1 MTHELYKQTLL
12 AGEVVRLLN
21 TRIASSN
28 HRLHTIVVN
37 KKSLSGYDDK
47 RFILSDQVST
57 LPYGHNSLREDMFY
71 KAILDEPDWGS
82 LDASQNEQESTQQ
95 VQGSTQQAQGSS
107 QQAQDSSQ
115 QAHDSSQQAQDSL
128 QQVQDSSQQ
137 AQGSTQQAQG
147 SSQQAQDSSQQA
159 HDSSQQAQD
168 SLQQVQ
174 DSSQQAQ
181 DSSQQVQ
188 DSTQQ
193 AQGSTQQAQG
203 SSQQVQDSTQQ
214 AQGSTQQAQGSTQH
228 AQQRR
233 KQNQQQKNKQP
244 KQQPTT
250 TIPQTSTI
258 HNSSFNSPDPGF
270 YQRDYSED
278 ELEENLVDFDKMSEL
293 SDSGSSTDPACD
305 GFILDQAIESDNRS
319 ISSEN
324 QVTLPAPKSKKRKQ
338 NAKKGA
344 AKKPTARIIDYSST
358 DED

>member
-12 AGEVVRLLN
+12 DGEVLRLLN

-71 KAILDEPDWGS
+71 ETILDEPEWGS
-82 LDASQNEQESTQQ
+82 LDASQNEQESM
-95 VQGSTQQAQGSS
+95 

-115 QAHDSSQQAQDSL
+115 QVRDNS
-128 QQVQDSSQQ
+128 
-137 AQGSTQQAQG
+137 
-147 SSQQAQDSSQQA
+147 
-159 HDSSQQAQD
+159 
-168 SLQQVQ
+168 QQVQ

-188 DSTQQ
+188 DSSQQ
-193 AQGSTQQAQG
+193 AQD
-203 SSQQVQDSTQQ
+203 SSQQVQYSSQQAPDSTQQ
-214 AQGSTQQAQGSTQH
+214 AHGSTQY

-233 KQNQQQKNKQP
+233 KHNQQQKNKKP

-250 TIPQTSTI
+250 TIPQKSTI
-258 HNSSFNSPDPGF
+258 LNSSFNSPEPGF

-278 ELEENLVDFDKMSEL
+278 ELEESLVDFDKMLEL
-293 SDSGSSTDPACD
+293 SDCGSSTDPACD
-305 GFILDQAIESDNRS
+305 GFILDQAI
-319 ISSEN
+319 
-324 QVTLPAPKSKKRKQ
+324 
-338 NAKKGA
+338 
-344 AKKPTARIIDYSST
+344 
-358 DED
+358 

>member
-1 MTHELYKQTLL
+1 MKKRDKFEINQAFIFSGCTKQSAKGVTKDARRSMTHELYKQTLL
-12 AGEVVRLLN
+12 GGEVVRLLN

-71 KAILDEPDWGS
+71 KTILDEPDWGS
-82 LDASQNEQESTQQ
+82 LDASENEQESTQQ
-95 VQGSTQQAQGSS
+95 ARDSS

-115 QAHDSSQQAQDSL
+115 QA
-128 QQVQDSSQQ
+128 
-137 AQGSTQQAQG
+137 
-147 SSQQAQDSSQQA
+147 
-159 HDSSQQAQD
+159 
-168 SLQQVQ
+168 
-174 DSSQQAQ
+174 
-181 DSSQQVQ
+181 Q

-193 AQGSTQQAQG
+193 AQGSTQQAQV
-203 SSQQVQDSTQQ
+203 SSQQVQD
-214 AQGSTQQAQGSTQH
+214 STQQAQGSTQH

-305 GFILDQAIESDNRS
+305 GFILDQAIESDNAS

-344 AKKPTARIIDYSST
+344 AKKPRARIIDYSST

>member
-1 MTHELYKQTLL
+1 MTHEIYKQTLL
-12 AGEVVRLLN
+12 GGEVVRLLN

-57 LPYGHNSLREDMFY
+57 LPYGHNSLRDDMFY

-82 LDASQNEQESTQQ
+82 LDASQNEQESR
-95 VQGSTQQAQGSS
+95 QQAQDSSQQARDSSQQARDSS

-115 QAHDSSQQAQDSL
+115 QSQDSL
-128 QQVQDSSQQ
+128 
-137 AQGSTQQAQG
+137 
-147 SSQQAQDSSQQA
+147 
-159 HDSSQQAQD
+159 
-168 SLQQVQ
+168 
-174 DSSQQAQ
+174 
-181 DSSQQVQ
+181 QQVQ

-193 AQGSTQQAQG
+193 AQGSTQQAQC
-203 SSQQVQDSTQQ
+203 
-214 AQGSTQQAQGSTQH
+214 STQH

-305 GFILDQAIESDNRS
+305 GFILDQAIESDNAS

-344 AKKPTARIIDYSST
+344 AKKPRARIIDYSST

>member
-1 MTHELYKQTLL
+1 MTHELYRQTLL
-12 AGEVVRLLN
+12 GGEVVRLLN

-71 KAILDEPDWGS
+71 KTILDEPDWGS
-82 LDASQNEQESTQQ
+82 LDASENEQESTQQ
-95 VQGSTQQAQGSS
+95 ARDSSQQARDSLQQAQDSSQQARDSS

-115 QAHDSSQQAQDSL
+115 QAR
-128 QQVQDSSQQ
+128 
-137 AQGSTQQAQG
+137 
-147 SSQQAQDSSQQA
+147 
-159 HDSSQQAQD
+159 
-168 SLQQVQ
+168 

-193 AQGSTQQAQG
+193 ARD
-203 SSQQVQDSTQQ
+203 SS
-214 AQGSTQQAQGSTQH
+214 QQAQGSTQH

-244 KQQPTT
+244 KEQPTT
-250 TIPQTSTI
+250 TISQTSTI

-305 GFILDQAIESDNRS
+305 GFILDQAIESDNAS
-319 ISSEN
+319 DSSEN

-344 AKKPTARIIDYSST
+344 AKKPRARIIDYSST

>member
-1 MTHELYKQTLL
+1 M
-12 AGEVVRLLN
+12 RLLN

-95 VQGSTQQAQGSS
+95 AQDSS

-115 QAHDSSQQAQDSL
+115 QARDSSQQARDSL
-128 QQVQDSSQQ
+128 QQAQD
-137 AQGSTQQAQG
+137 

-159 HDSSQQAQD
+159 
-168 SLQQVQ
+168 Q

-193 AQGSTQQAQG
+193 A
-203 SSQQVQDSTQQ
+203 QDSTQQ

-278 ELEENLVDFDKMSEL
+278 ELEENMVDFDKMSEL

-305 GFILDQAIESDNRS
+305 GFILDQTIESDNAS
-319 ISSEN
+319 DSSEN

-344 AKKPTARIIDYSST
+344 AKKPRARIIDYSST

>member
-1 MTHELYKQTLL
+1 MKKRDKFEINQVFFFSGCTKQSAKGVTKDARRSMTHELYKQTLL
-12 AGEVVRLLN
+12 GGEVVRLLN

-28 HRLHTIVVN
+28 HRLHTIVVS

-71 KAILDEPDWGS
+71 KTILDEPDWGS
-82 LDASQNEQESTQQ
+82 LDASENEQESTQQ
-95 VQGSTQQAQGSS
+95 ARDSS

-115 QAHDSSQQAQDSL
+115 QAQDSTQQARDSSQQARDSS
-128 QQVQDSSQQ
+128 QQVQDI
-137 AQGSTQQAQG
+137 
-147 SSQQAQDSSQQA
+147 SQQAQDSSQQA
-159 HDSSQQAQD
+159 QD
-168 SLQQVQ
+168 
-174 DSSQQAQ
+174 
-181 DSSQQVQ
+181 
-188 DSTQQ
+188 
-193 AQGSTQQAQG
+193 
-203 SSQQVQDSTQQ
+203 
-214 AQGSTQQAQGSTQH
+214 STQQAQGSTQH

-244 KQQPTT
+244 KQQQTT

-305 GFILDQAIESDNRS
+305 GFILDQAIESDNAS

-344 AKKPTARIIDYSST
+344 AKKPRARIIDYSST

>member
-12 AGEVVRLLN
+12 GGEVVRLLN

-95 VQGSTQQAQGSS
+95 AR
-107 QQAQDSSQ
+107 DSSQ
-115 QAHDSSQQAQDSL
+115 QARDSSQQAR
-128 QQVQDSSQQ
+128 
-137 AQGSTQQAQG
+137 
-147 SSQQAQDSSQQA
+147 
-159 HDSSQQAQD
+159 
-168 SLQQVQ
+168 
-174 DSSQQAQ
+174 

-193 AQGSTQQAQG
+193 AQ
-203 SSQQVQDSTQQ
+203 DSTQQ
-214 AQGSTQQAQGSTQH
+214 AQGNTQQAQGSTQH

-305 GFILDQAIESDNRS
+305 GFILDQAIESDNAS
-319 ISSEN
+319 DSSEN

-344 AKKPTARIIDYSST
+344 AKKPRARIIDYSST

>member
-1 MTHELYKQTLL
+1 MNQVFFFSGCTKQSAKGVTKDARRSMTHELYKQTLL
-12 AGEVVRLLN
+12 GGEVVRLLN

-71 KAILDEPDWGS
+71 KTILDEPDWGS
-82 LDASQNEQESTQQ
+82 LDASENEQESTQQ
-95 VQGSTQQAQGSS
+95 ARDSS

-115 QAHDSSQQAQDSL
+115 QARDSS
-128 QQVQDSSQQ
+128 
-137 AQGSTQQAQG
+137 
-147 SSQQAQDSSQQA
+147 
-159 HDSSQQAQD
+159 
-168 SLQQVQ
+168 
-174 DSSQQAQ
+174 
-181 DSSQQVQ
+181 
-188 DSTQQ
+188 
-193 AQGSTQQAQG
+193 
-203 SSQQVQDSTQQ
+203 QQ

-228 AQQRR
+228 AQKRR

-250 TIPQTSTI
+250 TIPQTSII

-305 GFILDQAIESDNRS
+305 GFILDQAIESDNAS
-319 ISSEN
+319 DSSEN

-344 AKKPTARIIDYSST
+344 AKKPRARIIDYSST

>member
-1 MTHELYKQTLL
+1 M
-12 AGEVVRLLN
+12 RLLN

-57 LPYGHNSLREDMFY
+57 LPYGDNSLREDMFY

-95 VQGSTQQAQGSS
+95 ARNSSQQARDSSQQARDSSQQARDSS

-115 QAHDSSQQAQDSL
+115 QAR
-128 QQVQDSSQQ
+128 
-137 AQGSTQQAQG
+137 
-147 SSQQAQDSSQQA
+147 
-159 HDSSQQAQD
+159 
-168 SLQQVQ
+168 

-188 DSTQQ
+188 VSTQQ
-193 AQGSTQQAQG
+193 ARD
-203 SSQQVQDSTQQ
+203 SS
-214 AQGSTQQAQGSTQH
+214 QQAQGSTQH

-293 SDSGSSTDPACD
+293 LDSGSSTDPACD
-305 GFILDQAIESDNRS
+305 GFILDQAIESDNAS
-319 ISSEN
+319 DSSEN
-324 QVTLPAPKSKKRKQ
+324 QVTFPAPKSKKRKQ

-344 AKKPTARIIDYSST
+344 AKKPRARIIDYSST

>member
-12 AGEVVRLLN
+12 GGEVVRLLN

-71 KAILDEPDWGS
+71 KTILDEPDWGS

-95 VQGSTQQAQGSS
+95 ARDSSQQARDSS
-107 QQAQDSSQ
+107 KQAQDSSQ
-115 QAHDSSQQAQDSL
+115 HA
-128 QQVQDSSQQ
+128 
-137 AQGSTQQAQG
+137 
-147 SSQQAQDSSQQA
+147 
-159 HDSSQQAQD
+159 
-168 SLQQVQ
+168 Q

-203 SSQQVQDSTQQ
+203 STQQAQGSSQQVQDSTQQ
-214 AQGSTQQAQGSTQH
+214 AQGSTQRAQGSTQH

-244 KQQPTT
+244 KQQPTK

-258 HNSSFNSPDPGF
+258 LNSSFNSPDPGF

-305 GFILDQAIESDNRS
+305 GFILDQAIESDNAS
-319 ISSEN
+319 DSSEN

-344 AKKPTARIIDYSST
+344 AKKPRARIIDYSST

>member
-12 AGEVVRLLN
+12 GGEVVRLLN

-82 LDASQNEQESTQQ
+82 LDASQNEQQ
-95 VQGSTQQAQGSS
+95 STQQARDSSQQARDSSQQARDSS

-115 QAHDSSQQAQDSL
+115 QA
-128 QQVQDSSQQ
+128 
-137 AQGSTQQAQG
+137 
-147 SSQQAQDSSQQA
+147 
-159 HDSSQQAQD
+159 
-168 SLQQVQ
+168 Q

-305 GFILDQAIESDNRS
+305 GFILDQAIESDNAS

-338 NAKKGA
+338 SAKKGA
-344 AKKPTARIIDYSST
+344 AKKPRARIRDYSST

>member
-12 AGEVVRLLN
+12 GGEVVRLLN

-28 HRLHTIVVN
+28 HSLHTIVVN

-47 RFILSDQVST
+47 RFILSDKVST

-71 KAILDEPDWGS
+71 KTILDEPDWGS

-95 VQGSTQQAQGSS
+95 ARDSS

-115 QAHDSSQQAQDSL
+115 QARDSSQQARDSL
-128 QQVQDSSQQ
+128 QQARNSSQK
-137 AQGSTQQAQG
+137 A
-147 SSQQAQDSSQQA
+147 
-159 HDSSQQAQD
+159 
-168 SLQQVQ
+168 Q

-193 AQGSTQQAQG
+193 AQGSTQ
-203 SSQQVQDSTQQ
+203 
-214 AQGSTQQAQGSTQH
+214 H
-228 AQQRR
+228 AQKKR
-233 KQNQQQKNKQP
+233 KHNQQQRNKQP
-244 KQQPTT
+244 KQQPTK

-258 HNSSFNSPDPGF
+258 LNSSFNSPDPGL

-293 SDSGSSTDPACD
+293 SDSGSLTDPACN
-305 GFILDQAIESDNRS
+305 GFILDQAIESDNAS

-324 QVTLPAPKSKKRKQ
+324 QVTLPASKSKKRKQ

-344 AKKPTARIIDYSST
+344 AKKPRARIIDYSST

>member
-1 MTHELYKQTLL
+1 MFFWGMKKRDKFEINQVFFFSGCAKQSAKGVTKDARRSMTHELYKQTLL
-12 AGEVVRLLN
+12 GGEVVRLLN

-71 KAILDEPDWGS
+71 KTILDEPDWGS

-95 VQGSTQQAQGSS
+95 ARDSS

-115 QAHDSSQQAQDSL
+115 QA
-128 QQVQDSSQQ
+128 
-137 AQGSTQQAQG
+137 
-147 SSQQAQDSSQQA
+147 
-159 HDSSQQAQD
+159 
-168 SLQQVQ
+168 
-174 DSSQQAQ
+174 
-181 DSSQQVQ
+181 Q

-305 GFILDQAIESDNRS
+305 GFILDQAIESDNAS

-344 AKKPTARIIDYSST
+344 AKKPRARIIDYSST

>member
-1 MTHELYKQTLL
+1 MKKRDKFEINQAYNFSGCTKQSANGVTKDARRSMTHELYKQTLL
-12 AGEVVRLLN
+12 GGEVVRLLN

-71 KAILDEPDWGS
+71 KTILDEPDWGS
-82 LDASQNEQESTQQ
+82 LYASENEQESTQQ
-95 VQGSTQQAQGSS
+95 ARDSS

-115 QAHDSSQQAQDSL
+115 QAQDSSQQAQDST
-128 QQVQDSSQQ
+128 QQ
-137 AQGSTQQAQG
+137 AQCSTQQAQG
-147 SSQQAQDSSQQA
+147 SS
-159 HDSSQQAQD
+159 
-168 SLQQVQ
+168 QQVQ

-193 AQGSTQQAQG
+193 ARD
-203 SSQQVQDSTQQ
+203 SS
-214 AQGSTQQAQGSTQH
+214 QQAQGSTQH

-305 GFILDQAIESDNRS
+305 GFILDQAIESDNAS
-319 ISSEN
+319 DSSEN

-344 AKKPTARIIDYSST
+344 AKKPRARNIDYSST

>member
-1 MTHELYKQTLL
+1 MKKRDKFEINQAFIFSGCTKQSAKGVTKDARRSMTHELYKQTLL
-12 AGEVVRLLN
+12 GGEVVRLLN

-71 KAILDEPDWGS
+71 KTILDEPDWGS
-82 LDASQNEQESTQQ
+82 LDASENEQESTQQ
-95 VQGSTQQAQGSS
+95 ARDSS

-115 QAHDSSQQAQDSL
+115 QARDSS
-128 QQVQDSSQQ
+128 
-137 AQGSTQQAQG
+137 
-147 SSQQAQDSSQQA
+147 
-159 HDSSQQAQD
+159 
-168 SLQQVQ
+168 QQVQ

-181 DSSQQVQ
+181 DSSQQAQ

-305 GFILDQAIESDNRS
+305 GFILDQAIESDNAS

-344 AKKPTARIIDYSST
+344 AKKPRARIIDYSST

>member
-1 MTHELYKQTLL
+1 MKKRDKFEINQAFIFSGCTKQSAKGVTKDARRSMTHELYKQTLL
-12 AGEVVRLLN
+12 GGEVVRLN

-71 KAILDEPDWGS
+71 KTILDEPDWGS
-82 LDASQNEQESTQQ
+82 LDASENEQESTQQ
-95 VQGSTQQAQGSS
+95 ARDSS
-107 QQAQDSSQ
+107 QQAQDSSH
-115 QAHDSSQQAQDSL
+115 QARDSSQQA
-128 QQVQDSSQQ
+128 
-137 AQGSTQQAQG
+137 
-147 SSQQAQDSSQQA
+147 
-159 HDSSQQAQD
+159 
-168 SLQQVQ
+168 Q

-181 DSSQQVQ
+181 DSSQQAQ

-278 ELEENLVDFDKMSEL
+278 ELEENLADFAKMSEL

-305 GFILDQAIESDNRS
+305 GFILDQAIESDNAS

-344 AKKPTARIIDYSST
+344 AKKPRARIIDCSST

>member
-12 AGEVVRLLN
+12 GGEVVRLLN

-82 LDASQNEQESTQQ
+82 LDASQNEQQ
-95 VQGSTQQAQGSS
+95 STQQARDSSQQARDSSQQARDSS

-115 QAHDSSQQAQDSL
+115 QA
-128 QQVQDSSQQ
+128 
-137 AQGSTQQAQG
+137 
-147 SSQQAQDSSQQA
+147 
-159 HDSSQQAQD
+159 
-168 SLQQVQ
+168 Q

-203 SSQQVQDSTQQ
+203 SSQQVQD
-214 AQGSTQQAQGSTQH
+214 STQQAQGSTQH

-293 SDSGSSTDPACD
+293 SDSGSSTDPTCD
-305 GFILDQAIESDNRS
+305 GFILDQAIESDNAS

-344 AKKPTARIIDYSST
+344 AKKPRARIIDYSST

>member
-1 MTHELYKQTLL
+1 MTHELFKQILL
-12 AGEVVRLLN
+12 GGEVVRLLN

-47 RFILSDQVST
+47 RFILSDQLST

-82 LDASQNEQESTQQ
+82 LDASQNEQQ
-95 VQGSTQQAQGSS
+95 STQQAR
-107 QQAQDSSQ
+107 DSSQ
-115 QAHDSSQQAQDSL
+115 QARDSSQQA
-128 QQVQDSSQQ
+128 
-137 AQGSTQQAQG
+137 
-147 SSQQAQDSSQQA
+147 
-159 HDSSQQAQD
+159 
-168 SLQQVQ
+168 Q

-188 DSTQQ
+188 DNSQQAQDSSQQAQDSSQQVRDSTQQ

-203 SSQQVQDSTQQ
+203 STQQAQGSTQQAQGSTQQAQGSTQQAQGSTQQ

-293 SDSGSSTDPACD
+293 SVSGSSTDPACY
-305 GFILDQAIESDNRS
+305 GFILDQTIESDNAS

-344 AKKPTARIIDYSST
+344 AKKPRARIIDYSST

>member
-1 MTHELYKQTLL
+1 MKKRDKFEINQVFFFSGCTKQSAKRVTKEARRSMTHELYKQTLL
-12 AGEVVRLLN
+12 GGEVVRLLN

-28 HRLHTIVVN
+28 HRLHTIVVH

-71 KAILDEPDWGS
+71 KTILDEPDCGS

-95 VQGSTQQAQGSS
+95 AR
-107 QQAQDSSQ
+107 DSSQ
-115 QAHDSSQQAQDSL
+115 QAR
-128 QQVQDSSQQ
+128 
-137 AQGSTQQAQG
+137 
-147 SSQQAQDSSQQA
+147 
-159 HDSSQQAQD
+159 
-168 SLQQVQ
+168 

-181 DSSQQVQ
+181 DSS
-188 DSTQQ
+188 QQ

-214 AQGSTQQAQGSTQH
+214 AQGSTQHAQGSTQH

-305 GFILDQAIESDNRS
+305 GFILDQAIESDNAS

-344 AKKPTARIIDYSST
+344 AKKPRARIIDYSST

>member
-1 MTHELYKQTLL
+1 MKKRDKFEINQAFIFSGCTKQSAKGVTKDARRSMTHELYKQTLL
-12 AGEVVRLLN
+12 GGEVVRLLN

-47 RFILSDQVST
+47 RFILIDQVST

-71 KAILDEPDWGS
+71 KTILDEPDWGS
-82 LDASQNEQESTQQ
+82 LDASENEQESTQQ
-95 VQGSTQQAQGSS
+95 ARDSS

-115 QAHDSSQQAQDSL
+115 QARDSS
-128 QQVQDSSQQ
+128 
-137 AQGSTQQAQG
+137 
-147 SSQQAQDSSQQA
+147 
-159 HDSSQQAQD
+159 
-168 SLQQVQ
+168 QQVQ

-181 DSSQQVQ
+181 DSSQQAQ

-193 AQGSTQQAQG
+193 AQGSTQQAQV
-203 SSQQVQDSTQQ
+203 SSQQVQD
-214 AQGSTQQAQGSTQH
+214 STQQAQGSTQH

-305 GFILDQAIESDNRS
+305 GFILDQAIESDNAS

-344 AKKPTARIIDYSST
+344 AKKPRARIIDYSST

>member
-1 MTHELYKQTLL
+1 MKKRDKFEINQVFIFSGCTKQSAKGVTKDARRSMTHELYKQTLL
-12 AGEVVRLLN
+12 GGEVVRLLN

-71 KAILDEPDWGS
+71 KTILDEPDWGS
-82 LDASQNEQESTQQ
+82 LDASENEQESTQQ
-95 VQGSTQQAQGSS
+95 ARDSS

-115 QAHDSSQQAQDSL
+115 QARDSSQQA
-128 QQVQDSSQQ
+128 
-137 AQGSTQQAQG
+137 
-147 SSQQAQDSSQQA
+147 
-159 HDSSQQAQD
+159 
-168 SLQQVQ
+168 Q

-181 DSSQQVQ
+181 DSSQQAQ

-203 SSQQVQDSTQQ
+203 SSQQV
-214 AQGSTQQAQGSTQH
+214 QGSTQH

-293 SDSGSSTDPACD
+293 SDSGSSTDPACN
-305 GFILDQAIESDNRS
+305 GFILDQAIESDNAS

-344 AKKPTARIIDYSST
+344 AKKPRARIIDYSST

>member
-1 MTHELYKQTLL
+1 MTHEIYKQTLL
-12 AGEVVRLLN
+12 GGEVVRLLN

-71 KAILDEPDWGS
+71 ETILDEPDWGS
-82 LDASQNEQESTQQ
+82 LDASENEQESTQQ
-95 VQGSTQQAQGSS
+95 ARDSS

-115 QAHDSSQQAQDSL
+115 QA
-128 QQVQDSSQQ
+128 
-137 AQGSTQQAQG
+137 QGST
-147 SSQQAQDSSQQA
+147 
-159 HDSSQQAQD
+159 
-168 SLQQVQ
+168 
-174 DSSQQAQ
+174 QQAQ

-193 AQGSTQQAQG
+193 AQ
-203 SSQQVQDSTQQ
+203 D
-214 AQGSTQQAQGSTQH
+214 STQQAQGSTQH
-228 AQQRR
+228 AQQWR

-258 HNSSFNSPDPGF
+258 HNSSFNSSDPGF

-305 GFILDQAIESDNRS
+305 GFILDQAIESDNAS
-319 ISSEN
+319 DSSAN

-344 AKKPTARIIDYSST
+344 AKKPRARIIDYSST

>member
-1 MTHELYKQTLL
+1 M
-12 AGEVVRLLN
+12 RLLN

-47 RFILSDQVST
+47 RFIISDQVST

-95 VQGSTQQAQGSS
+95 ARDSSQQARDSSQQARDISQQAQDSS

-115 QAHDSSQQAQDSL
+115 QARDSSQQAR
-128 QQVQDSSQQ
+128 
-137 AQGSTQQAQG
+137 
-147 SSQQAQDSSQQA
+147 
-159 HDSSQQAQD
+159 
-168 SLQQVQ
+168 

-193 AQGSTQQAQG
+193 AQDSSQQSQD

-258 HNSSFNSPDPGF
+258 LNSSFSSPDPGF

-278 ELEENLVDFDKMSEL
+278 ELEENLVDLDKMSEL

-305 GFILDQAIESDNRS
+305 GFILDQAIESDNAS
-319 ISSEN
+319 DSSEN

-344 AKKPTARIIDYSST
+344 AKKPRARIIDYSST